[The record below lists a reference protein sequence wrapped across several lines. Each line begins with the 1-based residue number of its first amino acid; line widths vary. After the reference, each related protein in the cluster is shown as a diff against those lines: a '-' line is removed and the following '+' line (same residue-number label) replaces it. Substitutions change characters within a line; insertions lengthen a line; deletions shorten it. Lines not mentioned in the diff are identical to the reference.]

1 MLSLRQAS
9 EAEFIKLLISKGKEE
24 RVMTNRVKELRK
36 ENHITQQQLASMLGV
51 TPRTVI
57 SLEKGDYNPSVLL
70 AYKISEVFNVYIEDV
85 FLFDENDFKMPE

>member
-1 MLSLRQAS
+1 
-9 EAEFIKLLISKGKEE
+9 
-24 RVMTNRVKELRK
+24 MTNRVKELRK
-36 ENHITQQQLASMLGV
+36 ENNITQQQLASLLGV

-85 FLFDENDFKMPE
+85 FLFDETDFTLPE

>member
-1 MLSLRQAS
+1 
-9 EAEFIKLLISKGKEE
+9 
-24 RVMTNRVKELRK
+24 MTNRVKELRK